1 MSAGN
6 LIEPTFLCRLER
18 RFRRIALGQRDPDC
32 FILQRLYRFPFVQK
46 LVGRLTIE
54 APGISHSLNFRP
66 GTTDI
71 NVIRYVF
78 KEQAF
83 SLTRL
88 RR

>member
-1 MSAGN
+1 MAARN
-6 LIEPTFLCRLER
+6 LIEPTFLCR
-18 RFRRIALGQRDPDC
+18 Q
-32 FILQRLYRFPFVQK
+32 
-46 LVGRLTIE
+46 

-71 NVIRYVF
+71 DVIRYVF

-83 SLTRL
+83 SLIRL